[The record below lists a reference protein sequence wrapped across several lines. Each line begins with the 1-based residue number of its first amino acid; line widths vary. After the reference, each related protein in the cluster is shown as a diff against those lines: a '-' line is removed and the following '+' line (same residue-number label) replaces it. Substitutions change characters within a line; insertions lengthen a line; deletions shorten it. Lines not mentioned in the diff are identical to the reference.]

1 MNACLDHRAL
11 ELGKRPGHL
20 QHQLA
25 AWRSSVD
32 CSGHHNI
39 KLAPLCL
46 LQHLVEARAIL
57 APLDAA
63 DTRIAESLDYL
74 PSSRRSHLAEC
85 PSGNILNPLNRF
97 DLKEVT

>member
-1 MNACLDHRAL
+1 MANTIN
-11 ELGKRPGHL
+11 RP
-20 QHQLA
+20 
-25 AWRSSVD
+25 
-32 CSGHHNI
+32 GHHNI

-74 PSSRRSHLAEC
+74 PSSRRSHLAESRNLIFHGLPIC
-85 PSGNILNPLNRF
+85 ADTN
-97 DLKEVT
+97 V